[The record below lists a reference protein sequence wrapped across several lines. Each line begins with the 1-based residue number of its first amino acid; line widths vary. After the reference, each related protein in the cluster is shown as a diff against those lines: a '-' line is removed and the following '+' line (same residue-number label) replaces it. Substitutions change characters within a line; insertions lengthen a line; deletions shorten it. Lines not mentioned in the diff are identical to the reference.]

1 MQVIPAINCKN
12 FKCVKERL
20 LKASEFLP
28 KSGWIQIDIS
38 DGKFTKAKTWNEPK
52 ELRELRIKKK
62 ELKGIKF
69 EIHLMVRDWEK
80 EAEKWLKAG
89 ADRVVVHLEAIKKVE
104 SGKWKGKRKYKT
116 EIGIAINPATP
127 VEKLVPY
134 LNRIK
139 LVQLLAVKPGYSGQ
153 KFDKKIVEKIKF
165 LKKNFPKIA
174 IEIDGGMDVKTAKLV
189 KKAGTDII
197 VSGSYIFNSKKPK
210 ISYKN
215 LTSV

>member
-1 MQVIPAINCKN
+1 MVVIPAINCKN
-12 FKCVKERL
+12 FKCVKDRL

-69 EIHLMVRDWEK
+69 EIHLMVEDWEK
-80 EAEKWLKAG
+80 EAERWLTAG
-89 ADRVVVHLEAIKKVE
+89 ADRVIVHVEAIRKVE

-116 EIGIAINPATP
+116 GIGIVINPATP
-127 VEKLVPY
+127 VEKLIPY
-134 LNRIK
+134 LDKIK
-139 LVQLLAVKPGYSGQ
+139 FIQLLAVKPGYSRQ

-165 LKKNFPKIA
+165 LKKNFPKVK
-174 IEIDGGMDVKTAKLV
+174 IEIDGGINPQTAKLV
-189 KKAGTDII
+189 KKAGADII